1 MSRHLRPFVAPL
13 VVAPPGGARVRT
25 RLRVDAAD
33 ARVLRALG
41 EHLGSLAGGDLAERC
56 RAGRLD
62 AKGQAAS
69 RRERKRAL
77 TAASSS
83 RWAGAITRTSADAFQ
98 LAWRN
103 LGTTQRS
110 LRARRRRI
118 EQRLTVPA
126 GGRGGRARGYATPTD
141 RWEKQRRLQGLE
153 ARLAEVE
160 RRLAAGRVSI
170 CRGGRRLAKARHH
183 LEAAGLTRPQWHAQW
198 AAGRLFICADGEA
211 DKALGNETIRFHP
224 DENFLTVKL
233 PAALAPLA
241 HRPHGRYRLSCPVAF
256 SYRGEEVAAQA
267 GSGAVRYDISFD
279 PERDRWYLDASWKCA
294 NGPVPHLG
302 ELQGHRVL
310 AVDVNAGHL
319 AAVVVDPSGNPLR
332 GPVTVRLAL
341 DGLAASTR
349 DGHLRRALS
358 QLIQMA
364 QAHDCRALVIED
376 LDFGGA
382 RAQGRERHGRRPSR
396 GRRAQRFRRLVAGIP
411 TARFR
416 DRLVPMS
423 THRGLAVVAVD
434 PAYTSRWGA
443 EHWLGT
449 LEKISPAA
457 SGHHAAALVI
467 GRRGLGQRARRRERR
482 DRTRPE
488 DRERRAADSAVW
500 PMPAGQPTGRSGPR
514 TRELRPHTAR
524 GQPPPRQRTPPAERE
539 PRRDQVA
546 HGRSGP
552 PPRGDSVPLSV

>member
-1 MSRHLRPFVAPL
+1 MSRHLRSFAAPL
-13 VVAPPGGARVRT
+13 VVASPGGARVRT
-25 RLRVDAAD
+25 RLRVDEAD
-33 ARVLRALG
+33 EQVLRALG

-56 RAGRLD
+56 REGRLD

-83 RWAGAITRTSADAFQ
+83 RWAGAITRTSEGAFQ

-103 LGTTQRS
+103 LVTTQRS
-110 LRARRRRI
+110 LRARLRRI

-126 GGRGGRARGYATPTD
+126 AGRCGRARGYGTQAE
-141 RWEKQRRLQGLE
+141 RWEKQRRLQVLE

-160 RRLAAGRVSI
+160 RRLVEGRVSI
-170 CRGGRRLAKARHH
+170 CRGGRRLAKSRHN
-183 LEAAGLTRPQWHAQW
+183 LEAAGLTRQQWHQHWEAE
-198 AAGRLFICADGEA
+198 RLFICADGEA

-224 DENFLTVKL
+224 DENFLAVKL
-233 PAALAPLA
+233 PASLVHLAN
-241 HRPHGRYRLSCPVAF
+241 RPYGRYRLNCPVAF
-256 SYRGEEVAAQA
+256 SYRGEDVAAQA
-267 GSGAVRYDISFD
+267 ASGAVRYDISFD

-294 NGPVPHLG
+294 NRQVPTLG

-332 GPVTVRLAL
+332 GPVTVLLAL
-341 DGLAASTR
+341 DGLATSTR

-364 QAHDCRALVIED
+364 KDHDCRALVIED
-376 LDFGGA
+376 LDFCDA
-382 RAQGRERHGRRPSR
+382 REQGRERHGRRPSR
-396 GRRAQRFRRLVAGIP
+396 GRRAKSFRRLVAGIP

-416 DRLVPMS
+416 DRLVQMS
-423 THRGLAVVAVD
+423 TNTGLAVVAVD

-467 GRRGLGQRARRRERR
+467 GRRGLGQRARRRERC

-488 DRERRAADSAVW
+488 DRERRATNSAVG
-500 PMPAGQPTGRSGPR
+500 PVPAGQPTGLSGQR
-514 TRELRPHTAR
+514 TRELRPHKAR
-524 GQPPPRQRTPPAERE
+524 GQPHPRQRTQPAQRE
-539 PRRDQVA
+539 PRGDQVA
-546 HGRSGP
+546 HDRSGP
-552 PPRGDSVPLSV
+552 PPRRDSVPLRV